1 MAAPARIASQQAA
14 EGLQRASQRPV
25 SDAAPSPNPAEPT
38 PAATQG
44 DLLTFPS
51 GRRSVGVVPKSPTIA
66 AAPPSAPAP
75 PAVQCRPSSP
85 PDRQER
91 TEPAL
96 KPTDRQIPR
105 LISSP

>member
-25 SDAAPSPNPAEPT
+25 SDAAPSPNPAEPN

-51 GRRSVGVVPKSPTIA
+51 GRRSVGVVPKSPPLA
-66 AAPPSAPAP
+66 AAPPLDPAPHAFHGRPHSAPEPQAPAEP
-75 PAVQCRPSSP
+75 PA
-85 PDRQER
+85 
-91 TEPAL
+91 
-96 KPTDRQIPR
+96 KPTVPIYR
-105 LISSP
+105 SAHT